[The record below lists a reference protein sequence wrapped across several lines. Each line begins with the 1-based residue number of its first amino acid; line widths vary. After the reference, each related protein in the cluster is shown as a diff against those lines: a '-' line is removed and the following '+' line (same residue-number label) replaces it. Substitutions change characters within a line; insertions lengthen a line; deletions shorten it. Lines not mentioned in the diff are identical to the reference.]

1 MSYSFIK
8 NLKVVELSNVL
19 AGPAVGMFFAEL
31 GATVIKV
38 ENKTTG
44 GDMTRKWKL
53 PVEDESSNVSAYFAS
68 VNYHKEYLQID
79 FNNLTDNQKVID
91 LIQIADIV
99 IVNFKKG
106 DDVKFGFDYEKV
118 KELNPAIIYA
128 HITGYGNDVEKT
140 AFDIVLQAE
149 TGFMHMNGTIS
160 SGPVKMPVALI
171 DILAAHQLKEAILLA
186 LIKRQISET
195 GSYVHVSLY
204 ETAIASLANQAS
216 NYLMTGSI
224 AQPMGTLHPN
234 IAPYGEIIICK
245 DGVRIILAV
254 GSDSQFKSLCTCLA
268 LDNVFI
274 NEKFATNKNRINNRG
289 ELNELLNSKAA
300 DEMSA
305 PLSLKLT
312 ASKVPHGF
320 IKNMQQVFEN
330 ETAKKMILEEEIEG
344 INTRRV
350 STIAFKKDFLND

>member
-1 MSYSFIK
+1 MEYSFIK
-8 NLKVVELSNVL
+8 NLNVVELSNVL

-53 PVEDESSNVSAYFAS
+53 PSEDSSSNVSAYFSS
-68 VNYHKEYLQID
+68 VNYHKQYLQVD
-79 FNNLTDNQKVID
+79 LNSVNDKQKVLE
-91 LIQIADIV
+91 LIEQADIL

-106 DDVKFGFDYEKV
+106 DDEKFGFDHEKI
-118 KELNPAIIYA
+118 KRLNPSLIYA
-128 HITGYGNDVEKT
+128 HITGYGNTNDKT
-140 AFDIVLQAE
+140 AFDVVLQAE
-149 TGFMHMNGTIS
+149 TGFMHMNGTAT

-186 LIKRQISET
+186 LIKRQISGT

-234 IAPYGEIIICK
+234 ISPYGEILVAK
-245 DGVRIILAV
+245 DGVKIVLAV
-254 GSDSQFKSLCTCLA
+254 GNDKQFEALCICLG
-268 LDNVFI
+268 LESI
-274 NEKFATNKNRINNRG
+274 LTNEKFITNKDRIANRI
-289 ELNELLNSKAA
+289 ELVELLNSKAGNL
-300 DEMSA
+300 
-305 PLSLKLT
+305 LSSNLEEKLSE
-312 ASKVPHGF
+312 AKVPHGL
-320 IKNMQQVFEN
+320 IKNMQEVFEN
-330 ETAKKMILEEEIEG
+330 KAAKKMILEEDIE
-344 INTRRV
+344 NTKTKRV
-350 STIAFKKDFLND
+350 STIAFNKDFLND